1 MPRPK
6 RGQAKR
12 GERGGNSALRGKNI
26 ERRRESDEWNF
37 CFKLGGEWCR
47 GPCYTKDKAKAEAF
61 AKTIKAEKKV
71 EAHKD
76 RAAGLGPMTFGRA
89 ATIWWDDV
97 GINNK
102 ETGLEFRL
110 ERLRELIGED
120 RQLKDI
126 TPEIITKAR
135 NERARDVRTAGKSE
149 DGDQLYRV
157 ITASAVKATL
167 VTLRSVINYAATAH
181 GAAVRMF
188 DWKTWIK
195 KDKEE
200 YDVRIITETEEELIW
215 PVLVEMDAD
224 VAEFATFNLAHPK
237 RVNELLTHR
246 GRDGLTWPNTDI
258 KGGLIRIR
266 LKGREMLKDD
276 PIDGDA
282 LDSLKALKARALHK
296 EAVFTYVSDRTRDY
310 NGEKHVKGARRAMT
324 YDHFYKVWT
333 AACEQV
339 GITDLNP
346 HCIRHTGA
354 TRAYWETR
362 DINMV
367 SDLLNHADVRTT
379 KRYYLKTNPEV
390 VRDALRTIS
399 ENRKKKVQAKVQAR
413 KLKLVG

>member
-6 RGQAKR
+6 RGQPKL
-12 GERGGNSALRGKNI
+12 GERGGNPALRGKNI
-26 ERRRESDEWNF
+26 ERRRETDEWNL
-37 CFKLGGEWCR
+37 CFKLRGEWQR
-47 GPCYTKDKAKAEAF
+47 GPCYTRDKAKAEDF
-61 AKTIKAEKKV
+61 AKKIKAEKKV

-89 ATIWWDDV
+89 CTIWWDDV
-97 GINNK
+97 GINNT

-135 NERARDVRTAGKSE
+135 NERAKDVRTGGKDE
-149 DGDQLYRV
+149 DGEQIYRS
-157 ITASAVKATL
+157 IKASAVKATM

-181 GAAVRMF
+181 GAAVRVF
-188 DWKTWIK
+188 NWKTWIK

-200 YDVRIITETEEELIW
+200 YDVRTFTETQEELIW
-215 PVLVEMDAD
+215 PVLERMDED

-246 GRDGLTWPNTDI
+246 GRPGLTWANTDT
-258 KGGLIRIR
+258 KGGFIRIR

-276 PIDGDA
+276 PIAGDA
-282 LDSLKALKARALHK
+282 LDQLKTLKARQLHK
-296 EAVFTYVSDRTRDY
+296 DAVFTYQSDRTREY
-310 NGEKHVKGARRAMT
+310 NGVNHVKGERRAMT
-324 YDHFYKVWT
+324 YEHFYKVWT
-333 AACEQV
+333 AACREV

-362 DINMV
+362 DINVV

-379 KRYYLKTNPEV
+379 KRYYLEDRSGSGSRRASADFGETEK
-390 VRDALRTIS
+390 
-399 ENRKKKVQAKVQAR
+399 
-413 KLKLVG
+413 

>member
-6 RGQAKR
+6 RGQER
-12 GERGGNSALRGKNI
+12 GERGGDPALYGANI
-26 ERRRESDEWNF
+26 ERRRPTDDWGF
-37 CFKLGGEWCR
+37 KFKLNGEWYR
-47 GPCYTKDKAKAEAF
+47 GPCYTKDKGEAERF
-61 AKTIKAEKKV
+61 VKKVKAEKKV

-89 ATIWWDDV
+89 CTIWWDDV

-110 ERLRELIGED
+110 NRLRGLIGEE

-126 TPEIITKAR
+126 TPEIITKAK
-135 NERARDVRTAGKSE
+135 NERARDVRTAGKDE
-149 DGDQLYRV
+149 DGEQLHRV
-157 ITASAVKATL
+157 ITASAVKATM
-167 VTLRSVINYAATAH
+167 VTLRAVINYAATAH
-181 GAAVRMF
+181 GAAVRVF
-188 DWKTWIK
+188 NWKTWIK

-200 YDVRIITETEEELIW
+200 YDVRTITETEEELIW
-215 PVLVEMDAD
+215 PQLAEMDED
-224 VAEFATFNLAHPK
+224 VAEFATFNLHHPK

-246 GRDGLTWPNTDI
+246 GRPGLTWTNTDT

-266 LKGREMLKDD
+266 LKGREMHKDD
-276 PIDGDA
+276 PIAGDA
-282 LDSLKALKARALHK
+282 LDSLKALKARCLH
-296 EAVFTYVSDRTRDY
+296 ESAVFTYVSDRTREY
-310 NGEKHVKGARRAMT
+310 NGKKHVKGQRRAMT
-324 YDHFYKVWT
+324 YEHFYKVWT
-333 AACEQV
+333 AACEKV

-399 ENRKKKVQAKVQAR
+399 ANRKKKVSAKVSASN
-413 KLKLVG
+413 LKLVG